1 MRISKP
7 AWRRPPPDDAVV
19 ALDPLGRLEEQASHL
34 YCYADIMAELLTY
47 LAQAG
52 LQAALAPEVLQPLC
66 TAVWHSLEDLAQ
78 QVPRRSTSDAT
89 QDAMVKAMM
98 TTLSV
103 TIQVEVPEPSIRT
116 RLNTAIHRVLQDA
129 AAAERRGARRQTY
142 PSTTQTLRPSRGVV
156 GASTAPH
163 AEATGALPEMVA
175 SA

>member
-1 MRISKP
+1 MTLSRL
-7 AWRRPPPDDAVV
+7 WTRLV
-19 ALDPLGRLEEQASHL
+19 RLEEQASHL

-66 TAVWHSLEDLAQ
+66 TAVRHSLEDLAQ

-103 TIQVEVPEPSIRT
+103 TIQVAVPEPSIRT

-129 AAAERRGARRQTY
+129 AAAERRGARR
-142 PSTTQTLRPSRGVV
+142 
-156 GASTAPH
+156 
-163 AEATGALPEMVA
+163 
-175 SA
+175 